1 MKVVT
6 TSTAPFHK
14 ANLELDLPEK
24 LANKM
29 ISQGWAKPFGEPIQ
43 DLTTTVETTLKTS
56 KKKKHNEKNHIPSD
70 AGTNDNNSNESTSSV
85 I

>member
-14 ANLELDLPEK
+14 ANQELEIPET

-29 ISQGWAKPFGEPIQ
+29 ISQGWAVSSDEPVQ
-43 DLTTTVETTLKTS
+43 DLTTTVETPLKTS
-56 KKKKHNEKNHIPSD
+56 KKKKHNEKNSNISD
-70 AGTNDNNSNESTSSV
+70 AGTNDNNSN
-85 I
+85 

>member
-14 ANLELDLPEK
+14 ANVELDVHET

-29 ISQGWAKPFGEPIQ
+29 ISQGWAVLHGAPVQ
-43 DLTTTVETTLKTS
+43 DLTTTDETPLKTS
-56 KKKKHNEKNHIPSD
+56 KKKKHNEKNHNPSD
-70 AGTNDNNSNESTSSV
+70 AGTNDNNSN
-85 I
+85 

>member
-14 ANLELDLPEK
+14 ANVELDIDEK

-29 ISQGWAKPFGEPIQ
+29 ISQGWAVPFGAPIQ
-43 DLTTTVETTLKTS
+43 DLTTSDETETKTIKT
-56 KKKKHNEKNHIPSD
+56 KKKK
-70 AGTNDNNSNESTSSV
+70 
-85 I
+85 